1 MKKKVMLFLMAIM
14 MSFSAMCY
22 APAETIRKLPLLWI
36 RP

>member
-14 MSFSAMCY
+14 MSFSAM
-22 APAETIRKLPLLWI
+22 PAETIRKLPLLWI